1 MIPYM
6 NTTTHVFGA
15 GGVVFSGRSG
25 NTKLYPILSYP
36 ILSYPILSDPIPVS
50 TFSFSLN

>member
-1 MIPYM
+1 MYYSIPYM

-36 ILSYPILSDPIPVS
+36 ILCHPINSIPVS
-50 TFSFSLN
+50 TFFCN